1 MKILITGGTGLIGR
15 AFMSHYGDYHYTL
28 LSRTTGALKKAI
40 ITNNPVVMI
49 SSLEQLDNLDDF
61 DAVINLAGEPII
73 DKRWSVKQKK
83 VICDSRWELTQKLV
97 SLFEASKDAPSVF
110 VNGSAIGVYGDR
122 GDEVLHEDVPV
133 KVHDFSSQLCLGW
146 EDIAHKAS
154 PFTRVVLLRTGIFL
168 ASNGG
173 ALAKMVLPFKLCLG
187 GRISHGQHYMSWVHG
202 LDHIRAMHFVLNQKS
217 IQGPVNLV
225 APNPQKNTDFT
236 QDLAKAL
243 NRIAIFPMP
252 KKALQIILGESSCLL
267 LDSQRVVPKKLTDN
281 GFEFKFPNLAQA
293 FADLFG
299 TNR

>member
-28 LSRTTGALKKAI
+28 LSRNAGALKKAI
-40 ITNNPVVMI
+40 VTNNPVVMI

>member
-1 MKILITGGTGLIGR
+1 
-15 AFMSHYGDYHYTL
+15 
-28 LSRTTGALKKAI
+28 
-40 ITNNPVVMI
+40 
-49 SSLEQLDNLDDF
+49 
-61 DAVINLAGEPII
+61 
-73 DKRWSVKQKK
+73 
-83 VICDSRWELTQKLV
+83 
-97 SLFEASKDAPSVF
+97 
-110 VNGSAIGVYGDR
+110 
-122 GDEVLHEDVPV
+122 
-133 KVHDFSSQLCLGW
+133 
-146 EDIAHKAS
+146 
-154 PFTRVVLLRTGIFL
+154 VVLLRTGIFL

>member
-40 ITNNPVVMI
+40 VTNNPVVMI

-154 PFTRVVLLRTGIFL
+154 PFTRAVLLRTGIFL

>member
-28 LSRTTGALKKAI
+28 LSRTTGVLKQAI
-40 ITNNPVVMI
+40 VTNNPVVMI

-133 KVHDFSSQLCLGW
+133 KVHNFSSQLCLGW

>member
-40 ITNNPVVMI
+40 VTNNPVVMI

-110 VNGSAIGVYGDR
+110 INGSAIGVYGDR